1 MAIDGEIAARA
12 MQEFE
17 PNSMAVLQQLL
28 EDGEEVTGIK
38 TSQINTALTT
48 CQMSSN
54 RFLLERCAT
63 QLSAIGQTMR

>member
-1 MAIDGEIAARA
+1 
-12 MQEFE
+12 
-17 PNSMAVLQQLL
+17 MAVLQQLL

-38 TSQINTALTT
+38 TSQINTAFTT

-54 RFLLERCAT
+54 RSLLERCAT